1 MQFLM
6 VKVRAKNFI
15 KNVYNLYVGDKGD
28 DYFLTDI
35 YKTVSTTDIV
45 SIRDTTK
52 EEVES
57 FVENPNIWRIYWFS
71 QKVRCPNNLL
81 PF

>member
-6 VKVRAKNFI
+6 IKVKVKNFTRDI
-15 KNVYNLYVGDKGD
+15 YNLYVGDKGD
-28 DYFLTDI
+28 DYFLADI
-35 YKTVSTTDIV
+35 YKKVNCNDIV

-52 EEVES
+52 EEVKS

>member
-1 MQFLM
+1 M

-28 DYFLTDI
+28 DYFLADI

>member
-28 DYFLTDI
+28 DYFLADI
-35 YKTVSTTDIV
+35 YKTVSITDIV

-57 FVENPNIWRIYWFS
+57 FVDNPNIWRIYWLS